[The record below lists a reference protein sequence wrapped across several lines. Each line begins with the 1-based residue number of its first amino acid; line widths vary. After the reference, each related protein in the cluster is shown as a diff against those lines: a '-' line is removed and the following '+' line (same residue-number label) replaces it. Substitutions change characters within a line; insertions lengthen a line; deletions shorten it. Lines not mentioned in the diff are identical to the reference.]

1 MERNENMCL
10 ESTSSLT
17 ENRYASTSL
26 GLEVGTVC
34 PITMKAEIFV
44 FAHKPSML
52 APNTQH
58 VLNAWMLR
66 I

>member
-17 ENRYASTSL
+17 ENHYASTSL

-34 PITMKAEIFV
+34 PTRMKAEIFV
-44 FAHKPSML
+44 FAHKQML

-58 VLNAWMLR
+58 VLNVWMLR

>member
-44 FAHKPSML
+44 FAH
-52 APNTQH
+52 
-58 VLNAWMLR
+58 
-66 I
+66 